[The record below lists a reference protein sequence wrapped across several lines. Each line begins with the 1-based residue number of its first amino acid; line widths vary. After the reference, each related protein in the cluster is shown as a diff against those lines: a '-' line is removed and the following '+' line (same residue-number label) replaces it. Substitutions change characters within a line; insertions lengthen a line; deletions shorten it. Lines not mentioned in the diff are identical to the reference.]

1 MIVITMD
8 LQIQV
13 VLNTRT
19 QPLNQEGRKLF
30 MTYIS
35 FKMMR
40 KNRVNLKFL

>member
-19 QPLNQEGRKLF
+19 QLLNQEERKPS